1 MKYSFMRNNYFLIA
15 GALIVAILYIGCICF
30 FMRTDLNVGLLM
42 FFWVALSLYLIPTV
56 YYLWS
61 GLEIHTYAMI
71 QEDGIHLISRKTGE
85 LGLLPWDIFVDCS
98 WGPRGAE
105 RKGEAYMVLIT
116 RWDVALHG
124 KPANCYR
131 GKLTKQEVLAY
142 RLDEAMEAI
151 VQGELTAEE
160 LKSRP
165 MLLLAA
171 EQKQY
176 DAWRSLWRAAVKG
189 QRAD

>member
-1 MKYSFMRNNYFLIA
+1 MKYCFRRNNYFLLA
-15 GALIVAILYIGCICF
+15 GALIAVILYICCVCF
-30 FMRTDLNVGLLM
+30 IMRADLNVGFWMFLWAATLLY
-42 FFWVALSLYLIPTV
+42 SIPAA
-56 YYLWS
+56 YFLWS
-61 GLEIHTYAMI
+61 GLEIHTYALL
-71 QEDGIHLISRKTGE
+71 QKDGIHLISRKSGE

-105 RKGEAYMVLIT
+105 RKGETYMVLLT

-131 GKLTKQEVLAY
+131 GKLTKQEVQAY
-142 RLDEAMEAI
+142 RLDEAMDAI
-151 VQGELTAEE
+151 AQGIMTVEN
-160 LKSRP
+160 LKNRP
-165 MLLLAA
+165 MLLIAA

>member
-1 MKYSFMRNNYFLIA
+1 MKYCFRRNNYFILT
-15 GALIVAILYIGCICF
+15 GALIAATLYICCCCFILWADLTVGFLIFFWAAILLFSFPAAYF
-30 FMRTDLNVGLLM
+30 
-42 FFWVALSLYLIPTV
+42 
-56 YYLWS
+56 LWS

-71 QEDGIHLISRKTGE
+71 QEDGIYLISRKSGE

-98 WGPRGAE
+98 RGPHGTE
-105 RKGEAYMVLIT
+105 RKDEIYMVLLT

-131 GKLTKQEVLAY
+131 GKLTKQEVQAY

-151 VQGELTAEE
+151 DRGIMTVEN
-160 LKSRP
+160 LKKRP
-165 MLLLAA
+165 VLLIAA

-176 DAWRSLWRAAVKG
+176 DTWHSLWRAAVKG
-189 QRAD
+189 QCSN

>member
-15 GALIVAILYIGCICF
+15 GALIVAILYMVCVCF
-30 FMRTDLNVGLLM
+30 LMRADLNVGFLM
-42 FFWVALSLYLIPTV
+42 FFWVAILLNSIPAA
-56 YYLWS
+56 YFLWS
-61 GLEIHTYAMI
+61 GLEIHTHAMI
-71 QEDGIHLISRKTGE
+71 QKDGIHLMSRKSGE

-98 WGPRGAE
+98 RGPHGTE

-131 GKLTKQEVLAY
+131 GKLTKQEVQAY

-151 VQGELTAEE
+151 DRGIMTVEN
-160 LKSRP
+160 LKKRP
-165 MLLLAA
+165 MLLIAA

-176 DAWRSLWRAAVKG
+176 DTWHSLWRAAVKEQG
-189 QRAD
+189 PN